1 MSLPIERVKDQLDIV
16 SYIQTYVPSLKKAG
30 RTYKACCPFHAEKTP
45 SFVVNPETQ
54 QWRCYGSCAT
64 GGDLFSFAMK
74 YNNWTFA
81 EALQELAKM
90 ANVEL
95 KPQSPQQK
103 QQQEADERLIG
114 LLKTAAEMF
123 HQNLFAS
130 TPEAKEALRYVK
142 EKRGF
147 SDDTIRDFQIG
158 YAPGQWQ
165 WMHDSLVKIGYNEK
179 DLLETGLISRNDAGN
194 TYDRFRHRLMIPIR
208 DDRGRVRGFG
218 ARALN
223 PDDTPKYL
231 NSPQSSLF
239 DKSHTLFGLDRA
251 KRSIQ
256 DMGYAVIVEGYMD
269 AIQAHQ
275 AGYTNVVAQMGTALT
290 EAQLKLLV
298 PRNTQKIILALD
310 ADVAGQN
317 ATRRSLEVAR
327 QTLQTDFAG
336 RLKADIRILH
346 IDDAKDP
353 DDVLRETPEKWAD
366 YVVQAKPVAD
376 FLIDM
381 EMATLDINTATI
393 QEKESVARRL
403 LPLLNASED
412 NLYKRDNIQKLAMR
426 LRIDERDLL
435 GWAAQIQRD
444 EAPPRP
450 NKMQP
455 PSSTPRPV
463 RPMPL
468 DDWDDTASSEE
479 PPPYI
484 PHDDDD
490 LPHPPAEEGDYIP
503 NYDRS
508 IRATLPKVAPR
519 APIQR
524 SPTGRYMQRA
534 AEAYCLRML
543 LRQPEQLYFL
553 NRKFSEM
560 ATQNGR
566 LNSVLNELTSDDFS
580 QTDYR
585 LIFEMLR
592 SAMNQDEVHPSE
604 YLRFEIDHLLRD
616 EVEQLLLSD
625 DDWVKTHLRGRWQI
639 DTQEVTTN
647 MTRRPADPVPTFIQR
662 TVEIRRD
669 RLQREIQ
676 EIQFLIQEAQRTGD
690 YQTAFQHVQAVS
702 PRVQAI
708 DIINTYF
715 HQAAGKR

>member
-16 SYIQTYVPSLKKAG
+16 SYIQTYMPSLKKAG
-30 RTYKACCPFHAEKTP
+30 RTYKACCPFHTEKSP

-74 YNNWTFA
+74 FNNWTFA
-81 EALQELAKM
+81 EALQELAKI

-123 HQNLFAS
+123 HQNLFAA
-130 TPEAKEALRYVK
+130 TPEAQETLRYVR

-147 SDDTIRDFQIG
+147 SDETIQHFQIG
-158 YAPGQWQ
+158 YAPQGWQ
-165 WMHDSLVKIGYNEK
+165 WLHDTLSKIGYDEK

-208 DDRGRVRGFG
+208 DERGRVRGFG

-251 KRSIQ
+251 KRGIQ

-290 EAQLKLLV
+290 EAQLQLLV

-310 ADVAGQN
+310 ADAAGQN

-327 QTLQTDFAG
+327 QTLQADYAG
-336 RLKADIRILH
+336 RLTADIRILH

-381 EMATLDINTATI
+381 EMATLDAKATI

-426 LRIDERDLL
+426 LRIDERDLM
-435 GWAAQIQRD
+435 GWIAQIQRD

-455 PSSTPRPV
+455 PPSTPRPV

-468 DDWDDTASSEE
+468 DDWDESSSSEE
-479 PPPYI
+479 PPPYV

-490 LPHPPAEEGDYIP
+490 HMPPASEEGDYVP

-508 IRATLPKVAPR
+508 IRASLPRLAPR
-519 APIQR
+519 PPVPR
-524 SPTGRYMQRA
+524 TPSGRYMQRA

-553 NRKFSEM
+553 NRKLSEM
-560 ATQNGR
+560 ATQNAGR
-566 LNSVLNELTSDDFS
+566 LNVALNELSSDDFS

-585 LIFEMLR
+585 LIFETLR
-592 SAMNQDEVHPSE
+592 AAMSQDEVHPSE
-604 YLRFEIDHLLRD
+604 YLRFEIDTLLRD

-625 DDWVKTHLRGRWQI
+625 GDWVQNHVRGRWQI
-639 DTQEVTTN
+639 DTQELSTN
-647 MTRRPADPVPTFIQR
+647 MTRRPADPLPTFIQR
-662 TVEIRRD
+662 TIEIRSS

-676 EIQFLIQEAQRTGD
+676 EMQFLVQEAQRAGD
-690 YQTAFQHVQAVS
+690 YQTAFQQMQAVE

-708 DIINTYF
+708 HIINTYF
-715 HQAAGKR
+715 HQAARKR